1 MLVVVRT
8 VDRLSVAKEMAIKQ
22 TVKGLDGVWQ
32 QCMFLHFMHCLNG
45 SGCAVLLLCTKWA
58 LGILRA

>member
-32 QCMFLHFMHCLNG
+32 QCMILHFTHCQSG
-45 SGCAVLLLCTKWA
+45 SDCAVLPLCEKWH
-58 LGILRA
+58 